1 MLCLFKILTKVS
13 VYMFYQFICLCTKGL
28 GSKIF
33 VLFKFLNSFLVSCNV
48 SSADNLC
55 KQLGPRS
62 GQTERRSLAG
72 SKLFDT
78 LMVFLKDFLNRLIL
92 KQISRQVNIR

>member
-1 MLCLFKILTKVS
+1 
-13 VYMFYQFICLCTKGL
+13 MFYQFIYLCTKGF

-33 VLFKFLNSFLVSCNV
+33 VLFKCLNSFLASGNV
-48 SSADNLC
+48 LSADNLC

-62 GQTERRSLAG
+62 GLTEPRSLAR

-78 LMVFLKDFLNRLIL
+78 LMVFLKEFSKILIL
-92 KQISRQVNIR
+92 KQISRQVNVR